1 MLTKSQAFFKSMYDQ
16 GRLVLIDGKMLLL
29 DRPIDRNHD
38 ANTLSVYSKRR
49 A

>member
-1 MLTKSQAFFKSMYDQ
+1 MLTKSQAFFKSMYEQ
-16 GRLVLIDGKMLLL
+16 GLLVLIDGKILLL

-38 ANTLSVYSKRR
+38 AGALSVYSKRR

>member
-1 MLTKSQAFFKSMYDQ
+1 MLTNSQAFFKSMYEQ

-29 DRPIDRNHD
+29 DRPIDKNHD
-38 ANTLSVYSKRR
+38 AGTLSVYSKRR